1 MQLFEQLDKIRKR
14 YQQLESLL
22 SEQTLDP
29 SSYVQHSK
37 EYAKLHQL
45 IEQMKIT
52 EGLEAEI
59 SDLEGMV
66 ADSSIPAEM
75 SDLAQEELP
84 QIKAQLAKE
93 QTTLHLML
101 LPSDD
106 DDQKNVI
113 LEVRAGTGG
122 QEAALFASDLLKM
135 YRRYAEFK
143 GWRVDVLHTSESDYG
158 GMKEA
163 SISIQGQSV
172 FAHLKF
178 EAGVHRVQRV
188 PETEASGRIHT
199 SAATVSVLPE
209 AEEVDI
215 HIEDKDLRIEVFRS
229 SGPGG
234 QSVNTTDSAV
244 RIIHIPTGITVQ
256 QQDEKSQ
263 HKNKAKAL
271 KILRARLYD
280 AKREA
285 EEKERN
291 ASKKSQI
298 GRGDR
303 SERIRT
309 YNFPQ
314 SRITD
319 HRIKLTLHKL
329 AEVLEGQQ
337 ALEELIEALIST
349 FNAERLASAYEDTA
363 EPSSV

>member
-113 LEVRAGTGG
+113 LEVRA
-122 QEAALFASDLLKM
+122 ELADRKRLCLL
-135 YRRYAEFK
+135 
-143 GWRVDVLHTSESDYG
+143 
-158 GMKEA
+158 
-163 SISIQGQSV
+163 
-172 FAHLKF
+172 
-178 EAGVHRVQRV
+178 
-188 PETEASGRIHT
+188 
-199 SAATVSVLPE
+199 
-209 AEEVDI
+209 
-215 HIEDKDLRIEVFRS
+215 
-229 SGPGG
+229 
-234 QSVNTTDSAV
+234 
-244 RIIHIPTGITVQ
+244 
-256 QQDEKSQ
+256 
-263 HKNKAKAL
+263 
-271 KILRARLYD
+271 
-280 AKREA
+280 
-285 EEKERN
+285 
-291 ASKKSQI
+291 QI
-298 GRGDR
+298 
-303 SERIRT
+303 
-309 YNFPQ
+309 F
-314 SRITD
+314 
-319 HRIKLTLHKL
+319 
-329 AEVLEGQQ
+329 
-337 ALEELIEALIST
+337 
-349 FNAERLASAYEDTA
+349 
-363 EPSSV
+363 